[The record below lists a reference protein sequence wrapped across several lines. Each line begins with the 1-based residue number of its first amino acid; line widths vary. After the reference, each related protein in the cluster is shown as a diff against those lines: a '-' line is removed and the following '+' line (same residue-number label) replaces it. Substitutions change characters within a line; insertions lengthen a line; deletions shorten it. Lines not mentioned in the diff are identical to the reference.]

1 MRINGLG
8 GNRVLNMVYSE
19 RRMIYMEIVRKLGM
33 VVLTTA
39 VSALTYC
46 VVTDKYNTYVHDEV
60 AMGELKNKISK
71 LNPFKKD

>member
-1 MRINGLG
+1 
-8 GNRVLNMVYSE
+8 
-19 RRMIYMEIVRKLGM
+19 MEIVKKLGM

-46 VVTDKYNTYVHDEV
+46 VVTDKYTQYAHDEV